1 MERRIGRD
9 RARTAYPFRT
19 LLDAGVAVTFGSD
32 WPVASLDPLTGID
45 AAVNRRTLDGAHP
58 EGWFPEQRVTVEE
71 ALLAYTREN
80 ARAVF
85 EEREKGR
92 LAPGLLADLVV
103 LDRDPFEVP
112 REELGTLRVDSTI
125 VGGEVVYERG

>member
-1 MERRIGRD
+1 
-9 RARTAYPFRT
+9 
-19 LLDAGVAVTFGSD
+19 
-32 WPVASLDPLTGID
+32 
-45 AAVNRRTLDGAHP
+45 
-58 EGWFPEQRVTVEE
+58 VTVEE